1 MRNSKPRVI
10 INADDF
16 GITKGVNK
24 AIFELIDAGVLT
36 STSVMS
42 NMPDYSEMVNLK
54 NKIGIGIH
62 CNLSVGKPITE
73 PCKVSSLVTQEGAF
87 LGLSELIQKT
97 RQRKICKQETA
108 TELDA
113 QIKRIV
119 DMGIK
124 PDHINSHE
132 SLIKYPFFSSIIRRL
147 ALKHGI
153 KAVRTYTPRKFD
165 YNRLLKPRKIVI
177 SIFLELEKLKWKL
190 AGFAVT
196 DRYDSL
202 LKTALDYET
211 ALDKL
216 EDIFQKLIPGVYE
229 IAVHPGYCYGD
240 RLCLGGYVQERE
252 VEVKALLSSDFQR
265 IINTSVVE
273 LISYRDIM

>member
-1 MRNSKPRVI
+1 VI

-24 AIFELIDAGVLT
+24 AILELINAGVLT

-42 NMPDYSEMVNLK
+42 NMPDYSEMVNVK
-54 NKIGIGIH
+54 NGIGIGVH
-62 CNLSVGKPITE
+62 CNLTVGKPVTE
-73 PCKVSSLVTQEGAF
+73 PRKVNSLVNEKKTF
-87 LGLSELIQKT
+87 LGLSELIKKT
-97 RQRKICKQETA
+97 SQGKICQQETA
-108 TELDA
+108 MELDA
-113 QIKRIV
+113 QINRIV

-132 SLIKYPFFSSIIRRL
+132 SLIKYPFFSSIIRQL

-153 KAVRTYTPRKFD
+153 KGVRTYTPRKFNYD
-165 YNRLLKPRKIVI
+165 RLLSPRKIVI
-177 SIFLELEKLKWKL
+177 SIFLELEKLKWRL

-216 EDIFQKLIPGVYE
+216 QDIFQKLIPGVYE
-229 IAVHPGYCYGD
+229 IAVHPGYCSGD

-252 VEVKALLSSDFQR
+252 TEFQALLSSEFKK
-265 IINTSVVE
+265 IINKSSVE
-273 LISYRDIM
+273 LITYRDIL